1 MKDIVMFHVKI
12 DGDHCHI
19 VVLDHIII
27 SCVWLKKWKML
38 WFFFYVQACKDV
50 GRVAGWDG
58 LIICGQIWR
67 GVPSLLKKSRSLLTF
82 IEFLETG
89 KGDKLQAQ
97 KMRQMK
103 KKVVKGEQ
111 KPSLFFNRPKTYL
124 LYKREQYN
132 LSFTRF
138 CTQPRIKEPLIK

>member
-19 VVLDHIII
+19 VVTGSYNNFLYVIE
-27 SCVWLKKWKML
+27 KMKDVVV
-38 WFFFYVQACKDV
+38 FFYVQACKDV

-58 LIICGQIWR
+58 LIIWGQIWR